1 MKEQKTASPIGIGLI
16 TIITVLLVL
25 TLSIFS
31 ALTLST
37 ARADLALS
45 QINADTVTAYY
56 AADSE
61 AADLYAAF
69 AAGTEPELEREIPV
83 QDSQHLHLHL
93 VREADGSITVLA
105 WEVVP
110 AEPEESEIDAAPDL
124 WDGGDMS

>member
-1 MKEQKTASPIGIGLI
+1 MKRSAASPVGVGVISV
-16 TIITVLLVL
+16 ITVLLVL

-61 AADLYAAF
+61 AASLYVDF
-69 AAGTEPELEREIPV
+69 AAGTDESLEQEIPV
-83 QDSQHLHLHL
+83 GDNQSLHLHL

-105 WEVVP
+105 WEVIP
-110 AEPEESEIDAAPDL
+110 AAPEESEIDDTPDL
-124 WDGGDMS
+124 WDGNPQS

>member
-1 MKEQKTASPIGIGLI
+1 MKDQKTTSPLGIGLS

-45 QINADTVTAYY
+45 QTNADTVTAYY
-56 AADSE
+56 AADRE

-69 AAGTEPELEREIPV
+69 AAGTDAELEREIPLGDN
-83 QDSQHLHLHL
+83 QSLHLHL
-93 VREADGSITVLA
+93 QREADGSISVLA
-105 WEVVP
+105 WEVIPVQ
-110 AEPEESEIDAAPDL
+110 PEESEIDDTPDL
-124 WDGGDMS
+124 WDGGDLS

>member
-1 MKEQKTASPIGIGLI
+1 MKEQKSTSPLGVGLI

-45 QINADTVTAYY
+45 QINADTVQTYY

-61 AADLYAAF
+61 AAALYAGF
-69 AAGTEPELEREIPV
+69 AAGTEAELLREIPLDNG
-83 QDSQHLHLHL
+83 QSLTLHLL
-93 VREADGSITVLA
+93 REEDGSITVLA
-105 WEVVP
+105 WDVTP
-110 AEPEESEIDAAPDL
+110 SSPDDGEIDDAPDL
-124 WDGGDMS
+124 WDGSDPS